1 VPTNDKLFTTKVT
14 LLMIYY
20 LQQGDIAGWM
30 PLILSWFLSQQ
41 RILENKVI
49 FFSRID
55 AS

>member
-1 VPTNDKLFTTKVT
+1 
-14 LLMIYY
+14 MIYY

-49 FFSRID
+49 FFSQID